1 MANITNEINK
11 INTAIYGKEVRGALS
26 NGLIAMNDEI
36 ENMETN
42 VSNMDNEVK
51 TLGQTV
57 SSTVLDIHG
66 LKNQTETNMANAQ
79 NTLNKVNDMISEAQK
94 NGTMGL
100 PLSGGTLTGPLNLS
114 NGNAGLE
121 IEGTTVLAV
130 DSNNRV
136 ILNGSGTTSNGKQL
150 EETFNDGDFDNF
162 GSYKMKGATIIS
174 LDSNNNL
181 CINSGDK
188 LSNGKQFGDTYNN
201 GNFDNF
207 GNFKIKGARV
217 LYLDSNNNICINSND
232 NLSNGNALGTTNVT
246 GNFAVGG
253 SIDIS
258 QGFSLTQNSKEILS
272 SVDYITLNPS
282 NSFAG
287 VNLNGVVQVNGKAS
301 YNLVKSIPANTDF
314 NTLTQTGFYYVNNNS
329 TASTFKNCPNGISGI
344 LEVYNTGDGQNANS
358 QGFIYQRWTTTFNTQ
373 ATNSSETVGI
383 YTRSYYGY
391 QSTQTNG
398 SPWSLWQS
406 VFTNNYSNGRG
417 YAVQL
422 YTLGKS
428 VSELALEN
436 NQLKQQNAG
445 LGKQVINL
453 SLENGQMKQQIKTL
467 AQTMIKQQLGGK

>member
-1 MANITNEINK
+1 MANLIQEINK
-11 INTAIYGKEVRGALS
+11 INNAVYGKDVRGALS

-36 ENMETN
+36 EDMEAN

-57 SSTVLDIHG
+57 SSTVLDVQG
-66 LKNQTETNMANAQ
+66 LKNQTETNMANTQ
-79 NTLNKVNDMISEAQK
+79 NALNTVNNMISEAQK

-114 NGNAGLE
+114 NGNTGLE
-121 IEGTTVLAV
+121 IDGTTVLAV

-136 ILNGSGTTSNGKQL
+136 ILNGSGTASNGKQL
-150 EETFNDGDFDNF
+150 GETFNDGDFDNN
-162 GSYKMKGATIIS
+162 GVYKLQGAKVLF
-174 LDSNNNL
+174 LDVNNNI
-181 CINSGDK
+181 CINSADK
-188 LSNGKQFGDTYNN
+188 TTNGTSLGYTYNN
-201 GNFDNF
+201 GDFNNF
-207 GNFKIKGARV
+207 GTFKIQGARV
-217 LYLDSNNNICINSND
+217 LYLDSNNNVCINSND

-253 SIDIS
+253 SIDIG
-258 QGFSLTQNSKEILS
+258 QGFSLTQNSQAILS
-272 SVDYITLNPS
+272 GAGSITLNPN
-282 NSFAG
+282 NSFTG
-287 VNLNGVVQVNGKAS
+287 VNLNGLVQINNRPTYS
-301 YNLVKSIPANTDF
+301 LVKAIPANTDF
-314 NTLTQTGFYYVNNNS
+314 NTLTQTGFYYVNDNS

-358 QGFIYQRWTTTFNTQ
+358 VGFIYQRWTTTFNVQ
-373 ATNSSETVGI
+373 ATNSSETVGV

-398 SPWSLWQS
+398 SPWSLWQT

-453 SLENGQMKQQIKTL
+453 SLENGQIKQQVKTL

>member
-1 MANITNEINK
+1 MANLIQEINK
-11 INTAIYGKEVRGALS
+11 INNAVYGKDVRSALS

-36 ENMETN
+36 EDMEAN

-57 SSTVLDIHG
+57 SSTVLDVQG
-66 LKNQTETNMANAQ
+66 LKNQTETNMANTQ
-79 NTLNKVNDMISEAQK
+79 NALNTVNNMISEAQK

-114 NGNAGLE
+114 NGSAGLE
-121 IEGTTVLAV
+121 IDGTTVLSI

-136 ILNGSGTTSNGKQL
+136 NLNGSGTTSNGKQL
-150 EETFNDGDFDNF
+150 GETFNDGDFDNF

-181 CINSGDK
+181 CINS
-188 LSNGKQFGDTYNN
+188 
-201 GNFDNF
+201 
-207 GNFKIKGARV
+207 
-217 LYLDSNNNICINSND
+217 ND

-253 SIDIS
+253 SIDIG
-258 QGFSLTQNSKEILS
+258 QGFSLTQNSQTILS
-272 SVDYITLNPS
+272 SAGSITLNPDNNFS
-282 NSFAG
+282 G
-287 VNLNGVVQVNGKAS
+287 VNLNGLVQVNGKSS
-301 YNLVKSIPANTDF
+301 YNLVKAIPANTDF
-314 NTLTQTGFYYVNNNS
+314 DTLTQTGFYYVNDNN

-344 LEVYNTGDGQNANS
+344 LEVYNTGDSQNANS
-358 QGFIYQRWTTTFNTQ
+358 IGFIYQRWTTTFNVQ
-373 ATNSSETVGI
+373 ATNSSETVGV

-391 QSTQTNG
+391 QSTQSNG

-406 VFTNNYSNGRG
+406 VFTNNYSNGQG
-417 YAVQL
+417 YAVRL
-422 YTLGKS
+422 NVLGKS
-428 VSELALEN
+428 VAQLALEN
-436 NQLKQQNAG
+436 NQLKQQNMG

-453 SLENGQMKQQIKTL
+453 SLENGEMKQQMKTL